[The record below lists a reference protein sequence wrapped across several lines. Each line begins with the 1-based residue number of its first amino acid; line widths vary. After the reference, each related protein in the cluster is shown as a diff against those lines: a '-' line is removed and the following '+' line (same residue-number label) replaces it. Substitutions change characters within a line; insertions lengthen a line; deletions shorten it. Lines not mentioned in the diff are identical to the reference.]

1 MSEALTLP
9 YVWATAT
16 DGPVRRRYAARPIS
30 EFAFYRKRTE
40 NLLRR
45 YLRASLAAG
54 RVPSVMGDMTLRG
67 RVSSYRMKNF
77 EDVVIFTID
86 VEKCMKTLEP
96 SVLQLVVKI
105 ALQEYTH
112 LEAAG
117 QFGQNVRTIT
127 RDYGEALDRL
137 TVEFLK
143 RKLLFDEGSKSL
155 SRGGASRKQA

>member
-1 MSEALTLP
+1 
-9 YVWATAT
+9 
-16 DGPVRRRYAARPIS
+16 
-30 EFAFYRKRTE
+30 
-40 NLLRR
+40 
-45 YLRASLAAG
+45 
-54 RVPSVMGDMTLRG
+54 MGDMTLRG

-117 QFGQNVRTIT
+117 QFSQNVRTIT

-143 RKLLFDEGSKSL
+143 KKLLFDEGSKSL
-155 SRGGASRKQA
+155 SRGGGTRKQV